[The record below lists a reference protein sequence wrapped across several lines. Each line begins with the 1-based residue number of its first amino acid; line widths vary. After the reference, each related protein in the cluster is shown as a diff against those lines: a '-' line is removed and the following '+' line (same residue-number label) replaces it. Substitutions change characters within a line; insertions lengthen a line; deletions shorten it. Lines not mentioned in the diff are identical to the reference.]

1 MKLLVLGAAGQ
12 VGRELTTALAGL
24 GEVVAATRDGRL
36 ANGGAGI
43 AADLADAVSLRA
55 ALERVGADVIV
66 NAAAYTAV
74 DRAEDEPEAA
84 DRVNH
89 RAVAEIGAWAKASGA
104 LVVHYSTDYVFDG
117 SGFDSRGT
125 RPYREDDPTAPL
137 GVYGRSK
144 LAGENALRDS
154 GAAHLIFRTAW
165 VYAAHGHNFLRTML
179 RLGAEREEPRVVADQ
194 IGAPTPARWIARATA
209 EAVARHQAAL
219 ADGGP
224 VPEGIFHLVAA
235 GRCSWFEFAEAI
247 LHGAAER
254 GLIAR
259 TPRVLPIATADYPTR
274 ARRPAWSVLDCGRLK
289 SAFGLE
295 LADWRAGLGEVLGEI
310 AASSD

>member
-24 GEVVAATRDGRL
+24 GEVIAATRNGRL

-55 ALERVGADVIV
+55 ALEQVGADVIV

-117 SGFDSRGT
+117 SGLDGRGT

-179 RLGAEREEPRVVADQ
+179 RLGAEREELRVVADQ
-194 IGAPTPARWIARATA
+194 IGAPTPARWIARVTA

-259 TPRVLPIATADYPTR
+259 APRVLPIATADYPTR

>member
-12 VGRELTTALAGL
+12 VGRELTAALAGL
-24 GEVVAATRDGRL
+24 GEVAAATRDGRL
-36 ANGGAGI
+36 ADGGTGV
-43 AADLADAVSLRA
+43 AADLADEASLRA
-55 ALERVGADVIV
+55 ALERIGADVIV

-74 DRAEDEPEAA
+74 DRAEDEPDAA

-89 RAVAEIGAWAKASGA
+89 RAVAEIGAWASANGA

-117 SGFDSRGT
+117 NGT

-179 RLGAEREEPRVVADQ
+179 RLGAEREELRVVADQ
-194 IGAPTPARWIARATA
+194 VGAPTPARWIARVTA
-209 EAVARHQAAL
+209 AAIARHRVAS
-219 ADGGP
+219 ADAEP
-224 VPEGIFHLVAA
+224 VPEGIFHLVAG
-235 GRCSWFEFAEAI
+235 GRCNWFEFAEAI

-259 TPRVLPIATADYPTR
+259 APRVLPIATAGYPTR
-274 ARRPAWSVLDCGRLK
+274 ARRPVWSVLDCGRLK

-295 LADWRAGLGEVLGEI
+295 LADWRAGLDEVLGEI
-310 AASSD
+310 AASSS